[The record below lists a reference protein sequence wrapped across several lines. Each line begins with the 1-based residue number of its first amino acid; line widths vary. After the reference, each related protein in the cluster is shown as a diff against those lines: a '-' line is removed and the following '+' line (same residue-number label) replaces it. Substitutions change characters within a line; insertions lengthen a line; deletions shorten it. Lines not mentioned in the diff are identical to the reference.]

1 MSLKNDLQADALLLG
16 TALIWGLA
24 FVFQSTAM
32 DHVGPITFVFGRFII
47 ATLAILPIWFLMEK
61 PTQVFS
67 SHGADKEAFKL
78 GIIMAVGM
86 LLQQIGLLYTT
97 VGRAGFLTALYIV
110 FVPLLGLFMG
120 SKTQWPTWMG
130 VGLSV
135 IGLYFLS
142 RINTNAFFIGDG
154 LMLLSAI
161 TWALHVIFT
170 GRVANRISIFRLMF
184 LQFAVV
190 SLISGLAML
199 IFEYWDWDAVKA
211 ASESFLFVGV
221 VSSCIGFSLL
231 VLGMRTAPA
240 SHTAL
245 ILSFEAL
252 FAALA
257 GWWILN
263 QHLTSAELLGCGF
276 ILLAGL
282 VSQVRLF
289 IKPKSTP
296 QTSTEAD

>member
-1 MSLKNDLQADALLLG
+1 
-16 TALIWGLA
+16 
-24 FVFQSTAM
+24 
-32 DHVGPITFVFGRFII
+32 
-47 ATLAILPIWFLMEK
+47 
-61 PTQVFS
+61 
-67 SHGADKEAFKL
+67 
-78 GIIMAVGM
+78 
-86 LLQQIGLLYTT
+86 
-97 VGRAGFLTALYIV
+97 
-110 FVPLLGLFMG
+110 
-120 SKTQWPTWMG
+120 
-130 VGLSV
+130 
-135 IGLYFLS
+135 
-142 RINTNAFFIGDG
+142 
-154 LMLLSAI
+154 
-161 TWALHVIFT
+161 
-170 GRVANRISIFRLMF
+170 
-184 LQFAVV
+184 
-190 SLISGLAML
+190 ML

-211 ASESFLFVGV
+211 ASESFLFVGI

-263 QHLTSAELLGCGF
+263 QHLTSTELLGCGF

-296 QTSTEAD
+296 RTSTETD

>member
-1 MSLKNDLQADALLLG
+1 MK
-16 TALIWGLA
+16 
-24 FVFQSTAM
+24 
-32 DHVGPITFVFGRFII
+32 
-47 ATLAILPIWFLMEK
+47 
-61 PTQVFS
+61 
-67 SHGADKEAFKL
+67 
-78 GIIMAVGM
+78 
-86 LLQQIGLLYTT
+86 
-97 VGRAGFLTALYIV
+97 
-110 FVPLLGLFMG
+110 
-120 SKTQWPTWMG
+120 
-130 VGLSV
+130 LSV

-296 QTSTEAD
+296 RTSTEAD